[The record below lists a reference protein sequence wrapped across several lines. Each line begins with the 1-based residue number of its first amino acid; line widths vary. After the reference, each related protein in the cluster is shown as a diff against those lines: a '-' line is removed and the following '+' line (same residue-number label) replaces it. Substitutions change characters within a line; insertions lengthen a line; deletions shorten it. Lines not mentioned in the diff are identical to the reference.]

1 MAPPVQSLPPSSKPR
16 PPQVEIEPYV
26 ADCHKTTSRK
36 APTSPDAE
44 TEDNKVGDNIQY
56 IYSEEYK
63 RRWSS
68 DRTKR
73 RRRPD
78 RCVIKKV
85 RFSLDNV
92 RLQTLWSP
100 SNQFRFP
107 TKKELQEW
115 AALRRSKRK
124 YSVEQNTKTKM
135 NMKRIKKKD
144 KEEASSPNLNGERIN
159 NSEQKS
165 SDKNEAV
172 DKQLGEE
179 RRVNIVFNDSHFGFL
194 LQPVAGR
201 YKAMVA
207 EVTRQL
213 MEKEKLYPGMRVC
226 SIEDNP
232 IPPSCSFAD
241 VQAMIEQ
248 LRTPTLI
255 GFVDVYKNR
264 CKICLRGFLKYDQ
277 MVIHMAEHKQQ
288 EPPQIEQIDQRK
300 KWLMN
305 LQMQNP
311 LMYQQ
316 YVIQHQIGRLQAHIE
331 TIKPNPAL
339 KTQLARAM
347 AHMDFLKDR
356 LTSLSHQQHT
366 VMPQKQQGSGHRSQW
381 EASSSQALPQGA
393 SKNVATDNAAV
404 AANSSH
410 PNSQLSNTLRI
421 ANAPS
426 TAQLQQANAGPATS
440 ITNINNTTVGHPGG
454 LPNKKGDAR
463 IQIALSQLAA
473 LKQIYTRSPQTAIAQ
488 LAGLLQMAEKNEIAV
503 SQLRNLQEAAKRDAE
518 LAALFSNLQKTA
530 FSVLQR
536 HIARQEVSKK
546 TAPQCH
552 RPSEVKALKRNEMRP
567 KI

>member
-1 MAPPVQSLPPSSKPR
+1 MAPLVQSLPSSSKPR

-26 ADCHKTTSRK
+26 SDWHKTTSRK
-36 APTSPDAE
+36 SLTRPDAE

-56 IYSEEYK
+56 IYSEEYI
-63 RRWSS
+63 RWSS

-73 RRRPD
+73 RRRTD

-85 RFSLDNV
+85 RFSLGNV
-92 RLQTLWSP
+92 RVQSLWAP

-124 YSVEQNTKTKM
+124 YSFDKSPVEPNTKKKM

-144 KEEASSPNLNGERIN
+144 KEEASSPNLNAERIN
-159 NSEQKS
+159 NTEQKS

-172 DKQLGEE
+172 DKQLGGQ
-179 RRVNIVFNDSHFGFL
+179 RRINIVFNDSNYGFL

-201 YKAMVA
+201 WKAMVA
-207 EVTRQL
+207 EVTREL

-226 SIEDNP
+226 SIDGNP

-248 LRTPTLI
+248 LRTPSSI
-255 GFVDVYKNR
+255 GFVDVCKNS
-264 CKICLRGFLKYDQ
+264 LKYDQ
-277 MVIHMAEHKQQ
+277 MVIHMVEQKQR

-300 KWLMN
+300 KWVMN

-331 TIKPNPAL
+331 NIKPNPGL
-339 KTQLARAM
+339 KTQLAQAQ

-356 LTSLSHQQHT
+356 LTSLSQPYA
-366 VMPQKQQGSGHRSQW
+366 VMSQKQQGSGPRSWWQD
-381 EASSSQALPQGA
+381 SSSQALPQGA
-393 SKNVATDNAAV
+393 STKVAYDNAAL
-404 AANSSH
+404 AGNSSH
-410 PNSQLSNTLRI
+410 PNSQLSNTVGPGD
-421 ANAPS
+421 APS
-426 TAQLQQANAGPATS
+426 TAHLQQADAGHATS
-440 ITNINNTTVGHPGG
+440 ITNINNTTLGHPGG